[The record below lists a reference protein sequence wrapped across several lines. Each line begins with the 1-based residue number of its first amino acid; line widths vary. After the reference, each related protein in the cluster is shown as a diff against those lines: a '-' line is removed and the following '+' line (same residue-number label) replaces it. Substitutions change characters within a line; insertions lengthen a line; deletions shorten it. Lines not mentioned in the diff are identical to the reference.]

1 MISRNFIAKTLAF
14 VVATLCVYTAYVYNQ
29 KQVYRVSGSIF
40 GSSYNIISPT
50 YINDQ
55 VHQSIKDE
63 LNRIDL
69 IASNYKNN
77 SELSL
82 INQAEI
88 NKKITI
94 SNDLQK
100 IIESSIE
107 FNKISNGAFDVTL
120 GNTINQLGFGP
131 EIFLNQRDK
140 VIDYQEKFTIN
151 NNLFVKRDYFL
162 IDLSA
167 IAKGYAVD
175 KIADLLDQLN
185 FNNYFID
192 IGGEVI
198 VKGNKHNQPWII
210 GIQDPSSQLIKPIMQ
225 IEHDSNERL
234 SMATSGEYR
243 NYYVKDAKT
252 ISHTINPKTLESIS
266 QTSLSVSVKG
276 NFDCMSADAYAT
288 WFNVIG
294 PTESLEIANS
304 RQIAVMFIVKNSNG
318 IEFRQSNYW

>member
-1 MISRNFIAKTLAF
+1 M
-14 VVATLCVYTAYVYNQ
+14 
-29 KQVYRVSGSIF
+29 
-40 GSSYNIISPT
+40 
-50 YINDQ
+50 
-55 VHQSIKDE
+55 
-63 LNRIDL
+63 
-69 IASNYKNN
+69 
-77 SELSL
+77 
-82 INQAEI
+82 
-88 NKKITI
+88 
-94 SNDLQK
+94 
-100 IIESSIE
+100 
-107 FNKISNGAFDVTL
+107 
-120 GNTINQLGFGP
+120 
-131 EIFLNQRDK
+131 
-140 VIDYQEKFTIN
+140 
-151 NNLFVKRDYFL
+151 
-162 IDLSA
+162 
-167 IAKGYAVD
+167 
-175 KIADLLDQLN
+175 DQLN

-225 IEHDSNERL
+225 IEHDSNKRL

>member
-1 MISRNFIAKTLAF
+1 
-14 VVATLCVYTAYVYNQ
+14 VASLCVYTAYIYNQ
-29 KQVYRVSGSIF
+29 KQVFRVSGNIF
-40 GSSYNIISPT
+40 GSSYNIISST

-63 LNRIDL
+63 LDRIDL

-77 SELSL
+77 SELSS
-82 INQAEI
+82 INQAGI
-88 NKKITI
+88 NKNIYI
-94 SNDLQK
+94 SNDLRK
-100 IIESSIE
+100 ILESSIK
-107 FNKISNGAFDVTL
+107 FNEISNGAFDVTL

-131 EIFLNQRDK
+131 EIYLNQKDK
-140 VIDYQEKFTIN
+140 VTDYQEKFTLDDN
-151 NNLFVKRDYFL
+151 VFLKREYFL
-162 IDLSA
+162 LDLSA

-198 VKGNKHNQPWII
+198 VRGNKHNQPWII
-210 GIQDPSSQLIKPIMQ
+210 GIQDPSSQLIKPITQ
-225 IEHDSNERL
+225 IEHDSNKRL
-234 SMATSGEYR
+234 SLATSGEYR
-243 NYYVKDAKT
+243 NNYLKDAKT
-252 ISHTINPKTLESIS
+252 ISHTINPETLESIS

-294 PTESLEIANS
+294 PTASIKIANES
-304 RQIAVMFIVKNSNG
+304 QIAIMFIVKNTDE
-318 IEFRQSNYW
+318 IQFIQSNYW

>member
-14 VVATLCVYTAYVYNQ
+14 IVAALCVYTAYVYNQ
-29 KQVYRVSGSIF
+29 KQVFRVSGNIF
-40 GSSYNIISPT
+40 GSSYNIISST

-55 VHQSIKDE
+55 VHQRIKDE
-63 LNRIDL
+63 LDRIDL

-88 NKKITI
+88 NKKIYI
-94 SNDLQK
+94 SNDLRK

-107 FNKISNGAFDVTL
+107 FNKMSNGAFDVTL

-131 EIFLNQRDK
+131 KIFLNQKDN
-140 VIDYQEKFTIN
+140 VIDYQEKFLLD
-151 NNLFVKRDYFL
+151 NNLFQKREYFL

-175 KIADLLDQLN
+175 NIADLLDELN

-198 VKGNKHNQPWII
+198 VRGNKHNQPWII

-225 IEHDSNERL
+225 IEHNSNKRL
-234 SMATSGEYR
+234 SLATSGEYR
-243 NYYVKDAKT
+243 NYYVKDSKT
-252 ISHTINPKTLESIS
+252 ISHTINPETLESIS

-294 PTESLEIANS
+294 PTETLKIANAK
-304 RQIAVMFIVKNSNG
+304 QIAVMFIIKNSDG